1 MSLRKEKSA
10 RLKVQ
15 ILEQTLKHVG
25 KRSFEDLYVDDICD
39 KVKISKV
46 TFFKYFPQKEDVL
59 MYYLRICCL
68 QRLVEMRDKPRTG
81 VQGIYYL
88 FEKAAEE
95 YDQYPGLMLSMVA
108 YMADMKRGI
117 KPFPVKPEE
126 KELLHPSIPDIQQVE
141 IQSLDQMLER
151 FTLEAILNKEIT
163 KSTATRDISNM
174 LLSNLLG
181 SIITAHTNQISS
193 PKVFFKRNAEWLL
206 NGLQSN

>member
-25 KRSFEDLYVDDICD
+25 KRSFEDLYVDDICE

-59 MYYLRICCL
+59 MYFLRICCL
-68 QRLVEMRDKPRTG
+68 KRLVELRDKPKSG
-81 VQGIYYL
+81 LQGIYYI
-88 FEKAAEE
+88 FDKAAEE
-95 YDQYPGLMLSMVA
+95 FEQYPGLMLSMVA

-117 KPFPVKPEE
+117 KPFPVKQEE
-126 KELLHPSIPDIQQVE
+126 KELLYPGVDDIKDVE

-163 KSTATRDISNM
+163 KSTATRDITN
-174 LLSNLLG
+174 LLMSNLLG
-181 SIITAHTNQISS
+181 SIITAHTHQVNA
-193 PKVFFKRNAEWLL
+193 PRLFFKRNAEWALK
-206 NGLQSN
+206 GLA